1 MTIHPHAQQSG
12 RNHVDSA
19 GRVRLNNSGKTCMAI
34 HGSSRALLAS
44 ALLVAAGTLVGCSG
58 GMEPSD
64 VTGRY
69 ILSISDADMPATA
82 IFDGY
87 LSPDAGTSAAGQDSL
102 TTIAL
107 PIADKKD
114 QEYVTPYAQILGVS
128 NSVIGPPQAVAVTR
142 DGTRAYVVESR
153 GPAPVG
159 ATTTD
164 DLPIGR
170 KVTAINLSDPMKPV
184 VMGTVDVGNE
194 PLGVDVDPS
203 GEVVAV
209 VTSQA
214 RQQIVLI
221 PANSGGM
228 GEPLGFPIMG
238 LDTDENVTA
247 TSVQWH
253 PSGQF
258 IAVTLAGR
266 NQVAFFK
273 FTRDPDGSMSLA
285 PWGAAV
291 TVGRFPYSGR
301 FTPDGK
307 YYIATDMEWDM
318 NVERSFIQSPIG
330 HLSVVRFDAAGTPG
344 SAGTPVSVAHEL
356 VSTAPVGVNP
366 EGLAI
371 SPDGELVVTSNFQR
385 TFLPADDARVT
396 REGSLSLL
404 KLNPRTGELTLV
416 GEYPIKGMPAGLS
429 FDARGGFVVVT
440 QFRSFDARVSDGM
453 LVFWKVRGGGS
464 PSLER
469 ASFTVGVGKGPHGVL
484 IIR

>member
-1 MTIHPHAQQSG
+1 MLTH
-12 RNHVDSA
+12 
-19 GRVRLNNSGKTCMAI
+19 RLLCTPASSTAAPVTTLRRTC
-34 HGSSRALLAS
+34 SSVAAAALALAS
-44 ALLVAAGTLVGCSG
+44 AALVGCSG

-64 VTGRY
+64 VSGRY

-82 IFDGY
+82 IFDGN
-87 LSPDAGTSAAGQDSL
+87 LSPGAGTESAGKDSL
-102 TTIAL
+102 TTISL

-114 QEYVTPYAQILGVS
+114 REYVTPYAQIFGVS

-153 GPAPVG
+153 GPAGAG
-159 ATTTD
+159 ATSTD
-164 DLPIGR
+164 DLPMGR
-170 KVTAINLSDPMKPV
+170 TLTAINLSDPMHPV
-184 VMGTVDVGNE
+184 IAGTVEVGSE

-203 GEVVAV
+203 GEMVAV
-209 VTSQA
+209 ITSQA

-221 PANSGGM
+221 AATSGGM
-228 GEPLGFPIMG
+228 GEPLGFPVMG
-238 LDTDENVTA
+238 LDTDENVVA

-253 PSGQF
+253 PSGKYL
-258 IAVTLAGR
+258 AVTLAAR
-266 NQVAFFK
+266 NQVVFYK
-273 FTRDPDGSMSLA
+273 FSRDADGSMALS
-285 PWGAAV
+285 PWGAPV

-307 YYIATDMEWDM
+307 FYIAANMEWDM
-318 NVERSFIQSPIG
+318 NVENSFVQSPAG
-330 HLSVVRFDAAGTPG
+330 NLSVVRFDEVGAAASPG
-344 SAGTPVSVAHEL
+344 APAVAAHQV
-356 VSTAPVGVNP
+356 VSTVPVGVNP

-371 SPDGELVVTSNFQR
+371 SPDGTLVVTSNFQR
-385 TFLPADDARVT
+385 TFLPSDDARVT

-404 KLNPRTGELTLV
+404 KLDGSSGKLSPV
-416 GEYPIKGMPAGLS
+416 GEYPIQGMPAGLS

-440 QFRSFDARVSDGM
+440 QFRSFDPAAVDGM

-469 ASFTVGVGKGPHGVL
+469 APFTVGVGKGPHGVL